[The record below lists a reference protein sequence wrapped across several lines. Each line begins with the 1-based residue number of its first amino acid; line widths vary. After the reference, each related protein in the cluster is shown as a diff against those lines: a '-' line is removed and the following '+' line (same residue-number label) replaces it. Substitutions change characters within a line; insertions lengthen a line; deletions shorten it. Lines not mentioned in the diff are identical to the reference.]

1 MLLLTRNIL
10 RIFLVGSHF
19 WRLECTNCLLLQNHA
34 SHVCATVAFIFGASF
49 TTWSPPS
56 RWLLLD
62 TTTFEVTAGYLC
74 GPRESPVVSPVIP
87 LGEPLAVAYPK
98 SIPEGPL
105 PSPTFGS
112 FGPHRAIITSYPA
125 LIGNRPFSF
134 GVVVSVRGYFC
145 ILRNITF
152 LYPSQHNLQ
161 PYFIVQR

>member
-1 MLLLTRNIL
+1 MYKLSTVTKSC
-10 RIFLVGSHF
+10 FSCVCDGSLHF
-19 WRLECTNCLLLQNHA
+19 RGFIH
-34 SHVCATVAFIFGASF
+34 HVVA
-49 TTWSPPS
+49 
-56 RWLLLD
+56 
-62 TTTFEVTAGYLC
+62 TFEVIAAGYLC

-105 PSPTFGS
+105 PSPSFGS